1 MQRHFK
7 DRASWRAWLARNH
20 SDCPEIWLVFFK
32 KHTGKKSI
40 SYDDAVE
47 EALCFGWIDSL
58 IKRLDDDRYLR
69 KFTPRTD
76 TSKWSAANLARIR
89 KLTKA
94 GRMTEAGLAKVLPDA
109 KPQPAA
115 ASKPFEVPQ
124 FLADALAAHPVAK
137 RNFDLLAPSYRRH
150 YIGWLSSAKRPETR
164 ARRLDEAISL
174 LKAGKKLG
182 MK

>member
-1 MQRHFK
+1 MQRYFK
-7 DRASWRAWLARNH
+7 NRDSWRAWLAKNH
-20 SDCPEIWLVFFK
+20 GDCREIWLVFFK

-76 TSKWSAANLARIR
+76 TGKWSAANLARIR
-89 KLTKA
+89 KLTDA
-94 GRMTEAGLAKVLPDA
+94 GRMTDAGLAKVPPDA
-109 KPQPAA
+109 QPQPAA
-115 ASKPFEVPQ
+115 ASRSLEVPQ
-124 FLADALAAHPVAK
+124 FLADALAIHPVAK
-137 RNFDLLAPSYRRH
+137 QNFELLAPSYQRH
-150 YIGWLSSAKRPETR
+150 YIGWLSSAKHAETR

-174 LKAGKKLG
+174 LRAGKKLG